1 MITYLKKN
9 YAILKTDILTMPNFF
24 YKKKLTSNN
33 LEKLKILK
41 KNGYLN
47 LGKLISEKS
56 VEKAKGLIIKKIKN
70 NEADFLDKQN
80 IWKISKL
87 DDFEFIVNEI
97 LGENLIHLIGDYFKR
112 KIYLS
117 DVDIRRV
124 LPVDYEEIQKLGK
137 SNSDWHRDTRGRQI
151 KIMIYLSK
159 VGRKDSFFSF
169 IPNTHKNRTYHF
181 EESRF
186 SSNDIEKEK
195 ENEVKWFGNEG
206 EAMIFDTNIKHR
218 LNRQAT
224 ASIRDTV
231 TFYFTPGQALRK
243 IYSNK
248 IESKFSNNIKVSN
261 ILENSF
267 FEERV

>member
-1 MITYLKKN
+1 MIIYLKKK
-9 YAILKTDILTMPNFF
+9 YSILKNDILTMPNFF
-24 YKKKLTSNN
+24 YQKKLNSNN
-33 LEKLKILK
+33 LEKLEILK

-56 VEKAKGLIIKKIKN
+56 VEKAKDLILKKVKN
-70 NEADFLDKQN
+70 NEADYLEKQN

-87 DDFEFIVNEI
+87 DDFEFIVDEI
-97 LGENLIHLIGDYFKR
+97 LGENLIHLISDYFKR

-124 LPVDYEEIQKLGK
+124 LPVDYEEILKLGK

-159 VGRKDSFFSF
+159 VSSKDSFFSF
-169 IPNTHKNRTYHF
+169 MPNTHKNRTYNF

-186 SSNDIEKEK
+186 SSSDIDKEK
-195 ENEVKWFGNEG
+195 HNEVKWFGNEG
-206 EAMIFDTNIKHR
+206 DAMIFDTNIIHR
-218 LNRQAT
+218 LNRQA
-224 ASIRDTV
+224 AAQIRDTM
-231 TFYFTPGQALRK
+231 TFYFTPGQALRN

-248 IESKFSNNIKVSN
+248 EGKFSNNTKVSKV
-261 ILENSF
+261 LENSF
-267 FEERV
+267 FEERI